1 MIKISDDISKELKP
15 VTKWVGGKRQLLPEL
30 VKRIPQSYNRYFEPF
45 VGGGALLFKLAPQNA
60 VINDQNLELINIYQS
75 IKNNPDELIELLKK
89 HQKNNSKEYYLDVR
103 SVDRD
108 GRLDLMTDVER
119 AARILYMLRV
129 DFNGLYRVNKKGQFN
144 VPYGKYKN
152 PKIVNKENIRAVS
165 QYFNQTNV
173 EILNEDFAFAVSKAK
188 SDDFVYFDPPYIPL
202 STTSSFT
209 SYTEDGFGE
218 KDQIRLANKFF
229 ELASKGVKVMESN
242 SDTETTRK
250 LYKNANIY
258 EVKASR
264 VINAKASGRGK
275 INELIIT
282 SY

>member
-30 VKRIPQSYNRYFEPF
+30 VKRIPQNYNRYFEPF